1 MLLTIFLEAII
12 KIVFL
17 SIVIHFLYL
26 IIVKF
31 ALKKNSQDM
40 LGGIVAKLFND
51 WLDVVGY
58 LKNSGDRKNILN
70 KDKNLKL
77 LDRQYKLMLL
87 IHILPASLL
96 TALIWGYLIQPV
108 GIITALYL
116 VLMVFSTTRRN

>member
-1 MLLTIFLEAII
+1 
-12 KIVFL
+12 
-17 SIVIHFLYL
+17 
-26 IIVKF
+26 
-31 ALKKNSQDM
+31 M

-58 LKNSGDRKNILN
+58 LKNPGDRKNILN